1 MLSLEFLRC
10 DQLTCCEDLY
20 GLSPGVAGLAF
31 LPSMLNQMKKSRR
44 LLNSDYFTTVSVGA
58 VFAFS
63 LFMLYTSYH
72 TKAVNAN
79 KEWASVEEYRRL
91 PLAAV
96 GAPL

>member
-1 MLSLEFLRC
+1 
-10 DQLTCCEDLY
+10 
-20 GLSPGVAGLAF
+20 
-31 LPSMLNQMKKSRR
+31 MLNSNY
-44 LLNSDYFTTVSVGA
+44 LTTVSVGA